1 MRPESKGFPDLT
13 VPVRR
18 RCAPIAPMSALGS
31 EGSPQSGRSPAL
43 AQTSVDDQ
51 GDSRVVAEALVQLA
65 AELGAIAANH
75 DEPTTQR
82 GPRSRGAALMAP
94 IRAGRRPVDGA
105 DMSFVDPVSIA
116 FLAIVRVVTRC
127 RRQGLQL
134 GQGVHQPLP
143 ENLHSL
149 PRNLR
154 DLWTAAQPQALEML
168 RPAVSER
175 IVHRIQPG
183 SDRTH
188 APYHFPRG
196 QVAETALTRHS
207 PSTHF
212 IISSMPRAWKCD

>member
-1 MRPESKGFPDLT
+1 MRPESKGVPDLT
-13 VPVRR
+13 VPVRCR
-18 RCAPIAPMSALGS
+18 RAPIAPMSALGS
-31 EGSPQSGRSPAL
+31 EGSHPSGRSPAL

-65 AELGAIAANH
+65 AELGTIAANH

-105 DMSFVDPVSIA
+105 DMSLVDPVSIA
-116 FLAIVRVVTRC
+116 FLAIVRVVTR
-127 RRQGLQL
+127 RRRRGPQL

-143 ENLHSL
+143 ENLQSL
-149 PRNLR
+149 PRSLR

-175 IVHRIQPG
+175 IVHL
-183 SDRTH
+183 D
-188 APYHFPRG
+188 
-196 QVAETALTRHS
+196 
-207 PSTHF
+207 STGV
-212 IISSMPRAWKCD
+212 

>member
-18 RCAPIAPMSALGS
+18 RRAPIAPMSALGS

-65 AELGAIAANH
+65 AELGTIAANH

-116 FLAIVRVVTRC
+116 FLAIVRVVTR
-127 RRQGLQL
+127 RRRRGLQL

-143 ENLHSL
+143 RISSRFRGAFETSGRLRSRRRSRCFDQ
-149 PRNLR
+149 PCRNGLSI
-154 DLWTAAQPQALEML
+154 W
-168 RPAVSER
+168 
-175 IVHRIQPG
+175 IQPG
-183 SDRTH
+183 SDRTR
-188 APYHFPRG
+188 APYHFPHG

-207 PSTHF
+207 PPTHF
-212 IISSMPRAWKCD
+212 IISSTPRAWKCD